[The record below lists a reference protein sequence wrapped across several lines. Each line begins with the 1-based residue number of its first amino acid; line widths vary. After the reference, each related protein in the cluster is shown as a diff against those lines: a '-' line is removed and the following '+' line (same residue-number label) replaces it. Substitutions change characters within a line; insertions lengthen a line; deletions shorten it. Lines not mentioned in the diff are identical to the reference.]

1 MRPTSPGSGLT
12 GPHDSISLTMRLIQ
26 VGGSFALAPRCGG
39 RSEGTLSMRNRSLS
53 WSFLA
58 AAVSALAV
66 SACSTTPSPQVAAS
80 APPEPEMPARVRP
93 TEIVGRWGYAAYHK
107 PEDRARIEQ
116 ASCAAQATHV
126 VCRRGARDAVMT
138 RRLVAIP
145 MAPWERDGIKA
156 ALVKAKLPADDLGDA
171 RVLVWRFETIEG
183 TPVGFGGLE
192 IFGRDALL
200 RSLVTLPPLRQ
211 VGMGAAMVAMLETE
225 ARALKCHAIYLLTT

>member
-1 MRPTSPGSGLT
+1 
-12 GPHDSISLTMRLIQ
+12 
-26 VGGSFALAPRCGG
+26 
-39 RSEGTLSMRNRSLS
+39 
-53 WSFLA
+53 
-58 AAVSALAV
+58 
-66 SACSTTPSPQVAAS
+66 
-80 APPEPEMPARVRP
+80 
-93 TEIVGRWGYAAYHK
+93 
-107 PEDRARIEQ
+107 
-116 ASCAAQATHV
+116 
-126 VCRRGARDAVMT
+126 MT

-145 MAPWERDGIKA
+145 LALWERDGIKA

-225 ARALKCHAIYLLTT
+225 ARALKCHAIYLLTASGTDFFARLGYATCARSDVPQAVRSSRQFAELCPASAVAMIKRLG